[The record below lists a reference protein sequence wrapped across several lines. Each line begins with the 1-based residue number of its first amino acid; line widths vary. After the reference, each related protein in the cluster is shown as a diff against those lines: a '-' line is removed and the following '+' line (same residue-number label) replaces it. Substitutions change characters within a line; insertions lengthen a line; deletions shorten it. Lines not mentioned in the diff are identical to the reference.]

1 MEGLAVIW
9 APVRTLERVAGEQRV
24 LLGFT
29 ITALSAVLGLI
40 VAVVNALGGVTAS
53 QFTSQNFPDLPPAFY
68 ENAPEIV
75 SVMLLIS
82 AVLSPFVWWL
92 VVSLLMQ
99 LVTRF
104 FGGIGPLSAMLA
116 VVGVANVPFV
126 VLDAL
131 QIPAAVLQA
140 LLGPESAGASVV
152 GVLTSLLS
160 FLALA
165 WHVVLVVIGA
175 AFVRRIGYGQS
186 AGSCAISCAGCA
198 GLILVVGVVFV
209 VLIVIFVGAVGS
221 TGAS

>member
-1 MEGLAVIW
+1 MVGEVLLEGLAVIW

-68 ENAPEIV
+68 ENTPEIV

-104 FGGIGPLSAMLA
+104 FGGTGPLSAMLA

-126 VLDAL
+126 VFDEL
-131 QIPAAVLQA
+131 QETATVLKA
-140 LLGPESAGASVV
+140 MIGPESA
-152 GVLTSLLS
+152 
-160 FLALA
+160 
-165 WHVVLVVIGA
+165 
-175 AFVRRIGYGQS
+175 
-186 AGSCAISCAGCA
+186 
-198 GLILVVGVVFV
+198 
-209 VLIVIFVGAVGS
+209 
-221 TGAS
+221 